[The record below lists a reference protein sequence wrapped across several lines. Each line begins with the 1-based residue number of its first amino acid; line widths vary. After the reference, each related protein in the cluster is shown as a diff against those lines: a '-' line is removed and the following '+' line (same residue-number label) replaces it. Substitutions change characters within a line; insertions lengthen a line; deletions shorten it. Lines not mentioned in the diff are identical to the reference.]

1 MIQTRAYQA
10 RIEKLPVTPI
20 CRECRGA
27 PETIGHILSNCPRKL
42 WNQYKMRHDKVL
54 RQLVLQLDRKYN
66 ISVPQNIKW
75 GESGLQIAEILE
87 GKEVKMAVDFSIP
100 TDRQITERRPDLVLY
115 LKKERRIV
123 MTEVACAWEPLI
135 LEREEDKGSKYG
147 ELFS

>member
-1 MIQTRAYQA
+1 MTKYLDSWFYSWIESTIYRSL
-10 RIEKLPVTPI
+10 RISS
-20 CRECRGA
+20 G
-27 PETIGHILSNCPRKL
+27 
-42 WNQYKMRHDKVL
+42 
-54 RQLVLQLDRKYN
+54 
-66 ISVPQNIKW
+66 